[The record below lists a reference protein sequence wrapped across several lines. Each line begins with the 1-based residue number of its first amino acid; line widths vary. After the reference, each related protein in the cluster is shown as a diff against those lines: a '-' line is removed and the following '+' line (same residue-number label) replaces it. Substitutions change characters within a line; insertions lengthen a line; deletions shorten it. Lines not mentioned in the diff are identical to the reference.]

1 MHDYSDL
8 SMIPDRYDD
17 YSHLLMMPED
27 QLERMYPRVYYIVNP
42 IVIRQCDY
50 MDDTYGPDYIPT
62 REELERMIDSIYS
75 QAESRVMAEMPAKEK
90 HGNPDGN
97 PDGNPFLRGLV
108 GTLLVRELFRPQK
121 RKALQ
126 GDFRDNPDFSP
137 GFPPFFPIWSW
148 FFPLGFNVKT
158 GSGYGNHSA
167 RTFLNTSSRL
177 FPGVL
182 TDRRGSNRS
191 PTFFQSVHSVV

>member
-75 QAESRVMAEMPAKEK
+75 QAESRVMAEMPAKAK

-108 GTLLVRELFRPQK
+108 GTLLVRELLGRRRGRRFRRFPRQP
-121 RKALQ
+121 
-126 GDFRDNPDFSP
+126 GFFP
-137 GFPPFFPIWSW
+137 GFPPFFPIGPG
-148 FFPLGFNVKT
+148 FFPWF
-158 GSGYGNHSA
+158 
-167 RTFLNTSSRL
+167 
-177 FPGVL
+177 
-182 TDRRGSNRS
+182 
-191 PTFFQSVHSVV
+191 